1 MHPAQ
6 LAERIK
12 NLPDEVLMQEMQRP
26 SGAAP
31 SYVILGELERR
42 QALRKKFAQGGQVQ
56 HFSGGG
62 RSELDR
68 MGGIGAPINLRGM
81 YTDTA
86 ELNSGPTQPPP
97 GMDIETWRALEE
109 IKRRKRPWYQ
119 MGPENTFLTPERVK
133 ASAGIYGSPRP
144 TSAMRERG
152 AGYEPGNVPTPVTPV
167 PNQPGVAAPPA
178 ARAGIGAVRPGPQV
192 AAPPV
197 SAGPYPEAG
206 PVRAYAGQSSTPVED
221 QAPYLA
227 SMDVGSTALTG
238 ASSPAAAGI
247 GAVAPTSKR
256 PDDFAAYMKQAED
269 ANPDGI
275 AGMREKY
282 MAMMDQQKT
291 SKEDMVNNAMLKAG
305 IGMMNTKSSRFL
317 SAAGEGA
324 ASALMQY
331 EHDLRGNKDTDKA
344 RLAAGMDFAK
354 YGATRA
360 ANINKTAR
368 ELRAQDITDD
378 RWDRTF
384 AQQSRTADI
393 AASAERNKGEYYK
406 ALAENAKANTAQLGE
421 LRSAQAEKAK
431 ADAGSN
437 TVRANAAAARAGRSG
452 AGGGSGGT
460 DANGN
465 DLKALAIAQRVGKT
479 DLEAVSEAY
488 ERITGRPLKGGA
500 SGRSISYG
508 DLTGGKAVPRAPNG
522 QEIKRAY

>member
-1 MHPAQ
+1 MA
-6 LAERIK
+6 LM
-12 NLPDEVLMQEMQRP
+12 DEHKVSKDQM
-26 SGAAP
+26 
-31 SYVILGELERR
+31 
-42 QALRKKFAQGGQVQ
+42 
-56 HFSGGG
+56 
-62 RSELDR
+62 
-68 MGGIGAPINLRGM
+68 IN
-81 YTDTA
+81 
-86 ELNSGPTQPPP
+86 
-97 GMDIETWRALEE
+97 
-109 IKRRKRPWYQ
+109 
-119 MGPENTFLTPERVK
+119 
-133 ASAGIYGSPRP
+133 
-144 TSAMRERG
+144 SAMLR
-152 AGYEPGNVPTPVTPV
+152 
-167 PNQPGVAAPPA
+167 
-178 ARAGIGAVRPGPQV
+178 
-192 AAPPV
+192 
-197 SAGPYPEAG
+197 
-206 PVRAYAGQSSTPVED
+206 
-221 QAPYLA
+221 
-227 SMDVGSTALTG
+227 M
-238 ASSPAAAGI
+238 
-247 GAVAPTSKR
+247 
-256 PDDFAAYMKQAED
+256 
-269 ANPDGI
+269 
-275 AGMREKY
+275 
-282 MAMMDQQKT
+282 
-291 SKEDMVNNAMLKAG
+291 G
-305 IGMMNTKSSRFL
+305 IGMMSTTSPHFGKAIGD
-317 SAAGEGA
+317 SAE
-324 ASALMQY
+324 LTLRDWEQTV
-331 EHDLRGNKDTDKA
+331 RGNKDTDRK
-344 RLAAGMDFAK
+344 RLEAEMDFAK